1 MSKQNQAKPR
11 AVVVVFGSAATGD
24 KQETYEIAE
33 LASAAGYT
41 LCGLVRIKQRSIDA
55 RFYFTGDKLREIGLK
70 LVAEEA
76 TTLIVDQ
83 KISASQQRNM
93 EAELCCR
100 VLDRVEL
107 ILDIFAQRARTYE
120 GKLQVELAQLQHLS
134 TRLIRGWSHLER
146 QRGGIGLRGPGET
159 QLETDR
165 RLIGKRLALLQ
176 GKLAKVSTQR
186 SLGRS
191 VRQASGASTVAL
203 VGYTNSGKSTL
214 FNYLSGACVFAA
226 NLPFATLDPTLRKW
240 PIRGTPELVLADTV
254 GFIRDLPPQ
263 LVAAFRGT
271 LEEVCTA
278 ELILKVVDLAD
289 DEYQSAQAEVQQVL
303 EQLGADRIPAI
314 TVFNKID
321 LKGWPARVES
331 GEDCQQVW
339 LSAKTGQGVP
349 LLERLVREFFSH
361 RRTRTRFHFQ
371 GCNPPVRA
379 WLYANQALV
388 SEEFLTDGSWSIE
401 CSMSQRLAGQLKHMV
416 DVSGLD
422 VVAPLS
428 GRIGCA

>member
-1 MSKQNQAKPR
+1 M
-11 AVVVVFGSAATGD
+11 VFGPAAVGD
-24 KQETYEIAE
+24 KPATYEIAE
-33 LASAAGYT
+33 LARAAGCAV
-41 LCGLVRIKQRSIDA
+41 CGLVRVRQRSIDA
-55 RFYFTGDKLREIGLK
+55 RFYLTGDKLREIGQQ
-70 LVAEEA
+70 LVAEQA
-76 TTLIVDQ
+76 TMLIVDQ
-83 KISASQQRNM
+83 KISASQQRNI

-120 GKLQVELAQLQHLS
+120 GKLQVELAQLKHLS

-176 GKLAKVSTQR
+176 DKLGKVATQR

-214 FNYLSGACVFAA
+214 FNHLSGADVFAA
-226 NLPFATLDPTLRKW
+226 DLPFATLDPTLRKW
-240 PIRGTPELVLADTV
+240 PIRGAPELVLADTV

-278 ELILKVVDLAD
+278 DLILKVVDLAD
-289 DEYQSAQAEVQQVL
+289 DEYQCSQAEVRQVL

-314 TVFNKID
+314 TIFNKID

-331 GEDCQQVW
+331 GDGCQQVW
-339 LSAKTGQGVP
+339 LSAQTGQGLP
-349 LLERLVREFFSH
+349 LLENLVREFFARH
-361 RRTRTRFHFQ
+361 RTPARFHFQ

-401 CSMSQRLAGQLKHMV
+401 CSMSPRLAGQLKHM
-416 DVSGLD
+416 LD
-422 VVAPLS
+422 ASELAVVAPPA
-428 GRIGCA
+428 GRIECA